1 MKDETLHQE
10 YINKLRRAW
19 QKRARQKQED
29 LEKLRRDALLKATA
43 AAAHL
48 KEKYNVNAVYLYGSL
63 VWGRHFS
70 HRSDI
75 DLYVEGFPAKISYWT
90 MMVELENI
98 TKPHEINVVLNED
111 ATPSLREKARNEGYR
126 L

>member
-48 KEKYNVNAVYLYGSL
+48 KEKYN
-63 VWGRHFS
+63 
-70 HRSDI
+70 
-75 DLYVEGFPAKISYWT
+75 
-90 MMVELENI
+90 
-98 TKPHEINVVLNED
+98 
-111 ATPSLREKARNEGYR
+111 
-126 L
+126 